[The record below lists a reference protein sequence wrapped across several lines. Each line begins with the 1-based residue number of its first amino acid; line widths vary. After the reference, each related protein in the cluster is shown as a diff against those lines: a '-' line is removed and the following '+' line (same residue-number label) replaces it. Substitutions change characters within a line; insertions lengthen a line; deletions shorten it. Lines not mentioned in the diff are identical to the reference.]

1 MLYIKSFSNYT
12 EFQEIFGVRVFGEE
26 KARKNKILLALLKDR
41 ETLRRAVETGDY
53 TLLSIRNMV
62 DLRNICIGRLHES
75 GARSKNLKYKV
86 RLLGQTYYS
95 DIYSLD
101 SMEGICEDGTPN
113 AVRYI
118 NNETGRVFKMKCG
131 KFMKKLIE
139 CTKFGKTLPKEVVTY
154 LCEEFARDWQ
164 AYTIRKLP
172 KNKLYVNDNFSDIYD
187 SRRLKGYEEDSD
199 AFVSCMVNKGLWSF
213 YRDSVKAKAAYLENE
228 EGLII
233 ARCIIF
239 TEVYDEEGNMYR
251 YAERQYS
258 TGCNDVYK
266 QALIDALIQ
275 AGEIDCFK
283 KIGAACS
290 DSTSILD
297 INGKSLA
304 HKRFHI
310 DCDLDWDDNL
320 SYQDTFKSYSM
331 SRREA
336 DNFERGDY
344 SLDVTEGSLEASES
358 GDDDDEPEE
367 YDSYHDTDAY
377 EVCTCYYHGNE
388 ETVDIDCRD
397 DFELFDGTWYHH
409 DDLVKCPRCGE
420 RMLNPEYYGE
430 EDDVWYSAVTGKSY
444 CCEACREEAELEYKK
459 EHWYYSEYDNAFFPY
474 ENDVTTYMKYNC
486 VTFGYEEN
494 TISKDSL
501 YELLER
507 GELHEWGQQ
516 YFDVIN
522 EEVGKPIGYET
533 LLEFAA

>member
-62 DLRNICIGRLHES
+62 DLRNICISRLHES

-86 RLLGQTYYS
+86 ALLGQTYYS

-131 KFMKKLIE
+131 KFYKKLIE
-139 CTKFGKTLPKEVVTY
+139 CTKFGKMLPKEVVTY

-164 AYTIRKLP
+164 SYSIGKLP
-172 KNKLYVNDNFSDIYD
+172 KNKLYVNDNFSDIYN
-187 SRRLKGYEEDSD
+187 SRRLKGYDEDSD

-228 EGLII
+228 EGMII

-397 DFELFDGTWYHH
+397 DFEMFDGTWYHH
-409 DDLVKCPRCGE
+409 DDLVKCPKCGE

-430 EDDVWYSAVTGKSY
+430 EDDVWYSAVTGRSY
-444 CCEACREEAELEYKK
+444 CCESCREDAELEYKK
-459 EHWYYSEYDNAFFPY
+459 EHWYYSEYDDAFFPY

-486 VTFGYEEN
+486 VTFGYEEK

>member
-62 DLRNICIGRLHES
+62 DLRNICISRLHES

-86 RLLGQTYYS
+86 GLLGQTYYS

-118 NNETGRVFKMKCG
+118 NNESGRVFKMKCG

-154 LCEEFARDWQ
+154 LCEEFSRDWQ

-172 KNKLYVNDNFSDIYD
+172 KNKLYVNDNFSDIYN

-228 EGLII
+228 EGMII

-304 HKRFHI
+304 HKMFHI
-310 DCDLDWDDNL
+310 DCDLDWDDKL

-358 GDDDDEPEE
+358 GDDDEPEE
-367 YDSYHDTDAY
+367 YDSYHDRDAY
-377 EVCTCYYHGNE
+377 EICTCYYHGNE
-388 ETVDIDCRD
+388 ETVDIECRD

-430 EDDVWYSAVTGKSY
+430 EDDVWYSVITGRSY
-444 CCEACREEAELEYKK
+444 CCESCREDAELEYKK
-459 EHWYYSEYDNAFFPY
+459 EHWYYSEYDDAFFPY

-486 VTFGYEEN
+486 VTFGYEEK

-507 GELHEWGQQ
+507 GEPHEWGQQ

-522 EEVGKPIGYET
+522 EEAGKPIGYET